1 MENLENTQ
9 PDENQVT
16 INNEIKAYLLET
28 SKWGKFLAIVGFV
41 GMGLLLLLGI
51 VFIIGFSIFSSVPG
65 VGFPIRIIGFIYLLI
80 SVVYYLP
87 LKYLYNF
94 SIQLKQG
101 FNSINQQKVTSG
113 FENLKSLFKFMGIF
127 TIVVLSIYALLIII
141 MVPVAIFTAMK

>member
-65 VGFPIRIIGFIYLLI
+65 VGFPIRIIGFIY
-80 SVVYYLP
+80 
-87 LKYLYNF
+87 
-94 SIQLKQG
+94 
-101 FNSINQQKVTSG
+101 
-113 FENLKSLFKFMGIF
+113 
-127 TIVVLSIYALLIII
+127 
-141 MVPVAIFTAMK
+141 